1 MADKVNLYTAG
12 LLASHI
18 DVNGQGDKFLS
29 NNGEYKTADIE
40 DALKTIT
47 SPKIVNIK
55 IISKNFL
62 SNLLYNFFI
71 YHLL

>member
-29 NNGEYKTADIE
+29 NNGSTKLLI
-40 DALKTIT
+40 LK
-47 SPKIVNIK
+47 
-55 IISKNFL
+55 
-62 SNLLYNFFI
+62 
-71 YHLL
+71 

>member
-40 DALKTIT
+40 IDNVFWTFVGIC
-47 SPKIVNIK
+47 
-55 IISKNFL
+55 L
-62 SNLLYNFFI
+62 SVGSFAI
-71 YHLL
+71 